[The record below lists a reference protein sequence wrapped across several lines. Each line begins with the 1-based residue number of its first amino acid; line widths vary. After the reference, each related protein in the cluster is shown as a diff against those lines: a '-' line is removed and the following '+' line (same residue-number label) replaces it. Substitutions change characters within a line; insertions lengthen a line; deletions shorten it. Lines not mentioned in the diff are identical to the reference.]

1 MALSYLLW
9 AVSYNF
15 LLFLLARVLCGICK
29 GNVSISTSVVT
40 DVTSHEGRSKGMVRG
55 GKGEGREG
63 GGEGRGGKGEGR
75 EGEGRGRE
83 GRGKGEGR
91 EGGGEGRER
100 GGKGEGLGSVQH
112 MATAAGEDLFC
123 PHPVSLSS
131 TSPTSAPTPSLHLPP
146 QALVGVSFSLGFIF
160 GPTIGALFS
169 ILGHSSYMDS
179 LHAFQLPALFAFL
192 MATADIVIIAA
203 LFRETLPAEQ
213 RVHPHT
219 STHTLHMM
227 M

>member
-1 MALSYLLW
+1 MGVALSYLLW

-29 GNVSISTSVVT
+29 GNVSISTSIVT
-40 DVTSHEGRSKGMVRG
+40 DVTSHEGRNKGMVRG
-55 GKGEGREG
+55 GEGE
-63 GGEGRGGKGEGR
+63 GEGRGGVGQCTA
-75 EGEGRGRE
+75 RGYGCR
-83 GRGKGEGR
+83 RR
-91 EGGGEGRER
+91 P
-100 GGKGEGLGSVQH
+100 
-112 MATAAGEDLFC
+112 C
-123 PHPVSLSS
+123 LSS
-131 TSPTSAPTPSLHLPP
+131 PCLTQFTFPHLCTHNFSQTCSCPTLHLPP

-169 ILGHSSYMDS
+169 ILGHSSYVDS

-213 RVHPHT
+213 RVRTHT
-219 STHTLHMM
+219 STHTCA
-227 M
+227 